1 MTSEEFK
8 QEYKRLNTAQKEAV
22 DTIEGPVMV
31 AAGPGTGKTQ
41 ILSLRIANILQKT
54 DTKPENILAITFTE
68 SGVFNMRKRLRSII
82 GNSAY
87 QVEIN
92 TFHGFCNDIIISHP
106 EDFPL
111 IIGSVNITEIDQV
124 RVLEEV
130 FTELKLEK
138 LTTFSDPFY
147 YLKSARSAIGQLK
160 QEGLSP
166 DKFKIEMTKLEKE
179 FEQIEDI
186 YSTKKGY
193 EGKLKTKYQAELK
206 RIEKNKELV
215 LVYRAYKQKLREYKY
230 YDFTD
235 MIMQT
240 LEALRRDKDLL
251 LSLQETY
258 QYILVD
264 EHQDTNNAQN
274 GVLELLASFY
284 DQPNLFVVG
293 DEKQAIFRFQGASLE
308 NFLYFKHKYPLAKF
322 IMLEDNY
329 RSSQS
334 ILDSAHSLL
343 ASNKKLQARAG
354 NSEEKIKFFEL
365 SKQEVE
371 EYFVAEN
378 IKAVS
383 Y

>member
-130 FTELKLEK
+130 FTCLLY
-138 LTTFSDPFY
+138 TSD
-147 YLKSARSAIGQLK
+147 AA
-160 QEGLSP
+160 
-166 DKFKIEMTKLEKE
+166 D
-179 FEQIEDI
+179 
-186 YSTKKGY
+186 
-193 EGKLKTKYQAELK
+193 
-206 RIEKNKELV
+206 
-215 LVYRAYKQKLREYKY
+215 
-230 YDFTD
+230 
-235 MIMQT
+235 
-240 LEALRRDKDLL
+240 DLL
-251 LSLQETY
+251 C
-258 QYILVD
+258 VD
-264 EHQDTNNAQN
+264 L
-274 GVLELLASFY
+274 G
-284 DQPNLFVVG
+284 
-293 DEKQAIFRFQGASLE
+293 
-308 NFLYFKHKYPLAKF
+308 
-322 IMLEDNY
+322 
-329 RSSQS
+329 
-334 ILDSAHSLL
+334 
-343 ASNKKLQARAG
+343 
-354 NSEEKIKFFEL
+354 
-365 SKQEVE
+365 
-371 EYFVAEN
+371 
-378 IKAVS
+378 
-383 Y
+383 